1 MALSRTKKFL
11 IVGGVTLV
19 LIAIVAAS
27 LMTRTTGAVSVE
39 IQDVKKRE
47 VLESKV
53 SASGEVRP
61 VELYNLT
68 AEVAGRVTDIFVKEG
83 DLVRAGQPLVKVDP
97 TQQITSQQ
105 NSEAQFRASEQD
117 ARASETQVISARNT
131 VLQNKSLL
139 ISAEAEL
146 QRLRSLLTLQEANLK
161 RTTELL
167 EGGVSSRADYDS
179 AKANYDASKAS
190 YEAQLAQVEQ
200 RRQIIKE
207 AEVAVLRAE
216 NATKAAQQRT
226 NAARANLASASD
238 FLNRT
243 VRKSPIDGVVSSLP
257 VRVGEFAIANLSS
270 TPLMTIADMSQVN
283 VEVKVDETDIANV
296 KVGQIAK
303 IKVDALGDA
312 EIEGEVVEVGQSAV
326 TRSGQTIAAANTS
339 QEAKDFKVKVRLK
352 PTEKDRNRLR
362 PGMSATAVITTDTRR
377 NVVVVPLSAL
387 VSRDANETGPGGDKK
402 GTPPPPQPVA
412 SNDQGNKK
420 AKRQDIQGVFIE
432 KGGKAEFI
440 PVKTGITGDTD
451 IEVTEGLAEGQKII
465 TGPFTRLRTLKPG
478 TAITKEGKDGGG
490 GEKK

>member
-19 LIAIVAAS
+19 LIAIIAAS

-105 NSEAQFRASEQD
+105 NSEAQFRAAEQD

-200 RRQIIKE
+200 RKQIIKE
-207 AEVAVLRAE
+207 AEVAVSRAE
-216 NATKAAQQRT
+216 NSTKAAQQRT

-303 IKVDALGDA
+303 IKVDALGDS

-352 PTEKDRNRLR
+352 PSEKDRNRLR

-402 GTPPPPQPVA
+402 ETPAPQPVA
-412 SNDQGNKK
+412 AGGDNKK
-420 AKRQDIQGVFIE
+420 GKRQDIQGVFVE
-432 KGGKAEFI
+432 KGGKAEFV

-490 GEKK
+490 GGEKK